1 LSSQDVKTLD
11 NERALDVCYRKPRPV
26 PCPLVI
32 ILFWTA
38 PCPAS
43 LMAPMTIGTRRHFLQ
58 CKQHPALPFRLIS
71 SMIRLVDRHTA
82 RISLRPAVA
91 IMAKQHRR
99 QISPIRPVAFL
110 GN

>member
-1 LSSQDVKTLD
+1 VKTLD

-32 ILFWTA
+32 IFLLARCLDAFIDT
-38 PCPAS
+38 
-43 LMAPMTIGTRRHFLQ
+43 MTIGTYRHSLQ
-58 CKQHPALPFRLIS
+58 RQHHRTLPFRLIS